1 MSYCADLPADS
12 TIRRILIVKWSAMGD
27 LIIATALFEDIV
39 RAFPD
44 REIHLDTQP
53 AWQPLFAHDRRFQK
67 VLTVDWRDR
76 RRRLYQMGTWLRQVW
91 AGNYDL
97 VIDLQCNDRS
107 RLLLSLL
114 WLGGGGLRFRL
125 RQPRQVSLQHRSR
138 RTTPTGSYLHPR
150 TRRAASGRHPNDDA
164 APRPTHS
171 RAQPRPRP
179 GVAGTAWAPG
189 EPLRG
194 LSARLQSSG
203 PSEALGRRPLCGAG
217 QPPSSG
223 GAGAHRVDRRSGR
236 TRRVPEYRPAMRLM
250 AGRSVRANRNS

>member
-76 RRRLYQMGTWLRQVW
+76 RRRLHQMGTWLRQVW

-97 VIDLQCNDRS
+97 AIDLQCNDRS

-114 WLGGGGLRFRL
+114 WLGGRRIRYRLGNRRQFPYNIAPTEPPPPVHAFIRGRAALQAGGI
-125 RQPRQVSLQHRSR
+125 PT
-138 RTTPTGSYLHPR
+138 TTPRPVLHIPAR
-150 TRRAASGRHPNDDA
+150 TRARVRELLERHGLQANRRA
-164 APRPTHS
+164 
-171 RAQPRPRP
+171 
-179 GVAGTAWAPG
+179 
-189 EPLRG
+189 G
-194 LSARLQSSG
+194 L
-203 PSEALGRRPLCGAG
+203 
-217 QPPSSG
+217 PPSSG

-236 TRRVPEYRPAMRLM
+236 TRRVSDYRPAMRLM